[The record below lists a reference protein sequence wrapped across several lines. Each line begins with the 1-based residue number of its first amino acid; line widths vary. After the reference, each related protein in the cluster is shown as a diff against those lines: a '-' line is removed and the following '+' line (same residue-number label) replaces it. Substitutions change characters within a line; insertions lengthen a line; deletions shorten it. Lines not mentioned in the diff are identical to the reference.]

1 MTTWMQELTEVFNLF
16 VGDQPMMHAFIIIL
30 ASLIVAW
37 ALDKIIIAWVKNYT
51 SKTEAELDDQL
62 VDLLHKPLFYSI
74 LIVGLHNASL
84 FLSLP
89 AAVSTTLF
97 PVLYTIILVLWTI
110 FFLRFIRII
119 LRRMAAN
126 EKHFHVLHM
135 QTLPLFENLALLLI
149 FALSIFFIF
158 TSWDIDM
165 SAWLASAGIVGIAV
179 GFAAKDTLA
188 NLFSGV
194 FIMADAPYKIRDY
207 IVLETGE
214 RGEVTNIGLRS
225 TRILTRDNIEVTIPN
240 SVMGNTKVINE
251 SGGPSTKYRIRAS
264 VGAAYGSDIDLIQ
277 KILQDVAHNDP
288 DICTYPLPVVRFR
301 TFGGSSLDFELMGWI
316 IEPAFK
322 GRIIHQ
328 LNCAIY
334 KSFAEHSIEIPYAKR
349 DLYIKEFPGQKAT
362 KAEKIESVEEKSAPL
377 ESKLE
382 QDQPEQQ
389 KVVTPRGNINKASLA
404 NADNG
409 ADFDL

>member
-1 MTTWMQELTEVFNLF
+1 MNTWMQELSEKFNTL
-16 VGDQPMMHAFIIIL
+16 VGNQPMMHALIIVL

-37 ALDKIIIAWVKNYT
+37 ALDRIIIAWVKNYT

-74 LIVGLHNASL
+74 LIIGLHNASL

-89 AAVSTTLF
+89 EQVSSTLF
-97 PVLYTIILVLWTI
+97 PVLYTIILVLWTM
-110 FFLRFIRII
+110 FFLKFIRII

-126 EKHFHVLHM
+126 EKHFQVLHM
-135 QTLPLFENLALLLI
+135 QTLPLFENLALILI

-158 TSWDIDM
+158 TSWNIDM

-277 KILQDVAHNDP
+277 QILLDVAQNDA
-288 DICTYPLPVVRFR
+288 DICTFPLPVVRFR

-316 IEPAFK
+316 IEPAFR

-334 KSFAEHSIEIPYAKR
+334 KGFAEHGIEIPYAKQ
-349 DLYIKEFPGQKAT
+349 DLYIKEFPGQKVT
-362 KAEKIESVEEKSAPL
+362 KAEKIEAVEEKSAPI
-377 ESKLE
+377 EGSSE
-382 QDQPEQQ
+382 QSPTNTTKPALTKTGD
-389 KVVTPRGNINKASLA
+389 A
-404 NADNG
+404 
-409 ADFDL
+409 ADFEP